1 MNTFG
6 TWQALWHAALAPP
19 PRPQSPLG
27 RLNRLGRFLDVPE
40 TQIQTKYGTAC
51 GRPYPL
57 SDRFLGDMQ
66 QLAQTY
72 AGDRNGLPLYVT

>member
-1 MNTFG
+1 VFSD
-6 TWQALWHAALAPP
+6 L
-19 PRPQSPLG
+19 
-27 RLNRLGRFLDVPE
+27 PE

-66 QLAQTY
+66 QLAQS
-72 AGDRNGLPLYVT
+72 DSSYVCSCSGAIRTSTSKGSPQSRILMSTPCRAI